1 MEVTMGI
8 VDDHEPAARRQSPG
22 GLRPNSE
29 VIIALQSLIEDR
41 LGGFAYDLMP
51 GEFDPRLPVGGV
63 AGLTTR
69 HPGEQPRPCVFVR
82 ADLPSDLRV
91 DLWGF
96 CTALAVCACEGTVQL
111 DEDGLTLVGL
121 ERRPVTRRGPGLL
134 GALLLRRFGG
144 NPGDCDFAILRNP
157 AEVAVAVPM

>member
-82 ADLPSDLRV
+82 AALPSAPGWICGGSAQRSRYAHAKARCS
-91 DLWGF
+91 W
-96 CTALAVCACEGTVQL
+96 
-111 DEDGLTLVGL
+111 
-121 ERRPVTRRGPGLL
+121 TRTG
-134 GALLLRRFGG
+134 
-144 NPGDCDFAILRNP
+144 
-157 AEVAVAVPM
+157 